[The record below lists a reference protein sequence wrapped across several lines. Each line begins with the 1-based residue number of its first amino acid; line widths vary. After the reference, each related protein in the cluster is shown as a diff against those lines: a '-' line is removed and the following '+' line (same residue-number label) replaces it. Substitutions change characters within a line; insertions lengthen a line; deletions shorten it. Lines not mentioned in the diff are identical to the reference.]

1 MTCRHYARR
10 SSDTARDLPSE
21 RANRDV
27 YATTQCVV
35 KDTATVPPPYELHFR
50 SSPSLGWAAQG
61 HHGHQ
66 QGRRRPTDA
75 EHDYESMDE
84 ELAGTDARYL
94 GSGMTDAASCGYQT
108 VGVETAALRPG
119 PGGNGYSATVVS
131 APTLLHVTRQC
142 SYPLTTFN

>member
-1 MTCRHYARR
+1 
-10 SSDTARDLPSE
+10 
-21 RANRDV
+21 
-27 YATTQCVV
+27 
-35 KDTATVPPPYELHFR
+35 
-50 SSPSLGWAAQG
+50 
-61 HHGHQ
+61 
-66 QGRRRPTDA
+66 
-75 EHDYESMDE
+75 MDE

-119 PGGNGYSATVVS
+119 PGGNGYSATVVLASATVVS